1 MTKHKAMSNLHFK
14 GWFFL
19 LSSVLVEYGMSVGK
33 PSRGATMSGSTFRYE
48 FVILDLS
55 LRRYIE
61 DVVESDSFK
70 NAFFSVL
77 MKNKKLCDKYLQI
90 AALDRPFRGCAHVV
104 SPVSLHLPGD
114 CAPVFA
120 YLFGNRCEAK
130 SFFDTVLD
138 DETVLIG
145 QIGSLHFLHSPSL
158 TCCGCV

>member
-1 MTKHKAMSNLHFK
+1 
-14 GWFFL
+14 
-19 LSSVLVEYGMSVGK
+19 
-33 PSRGATMSGSTFRYE
+33 MSGSTFRYE

-120 YLFGNRCEAK
+120 LAIDAK
-130 SFFDTVLD
+130 LSRFSIPF
-138 DETVLIG
+138 
-145 QIGSLHFLHSPSL
+145 SMMRRFS
-158 TCCGCV
+158 